1 MILLHQKR
9 CEMVFSVR
17 VHLFWVS
24 DKFRV
29 SIHARARSLGSHLQD
44 PFNGLDGESGL
55 TAHGAGLFLAG
66 QLVARFA
73 RNTLGG
79 VSVVEARADDSSPG
93 RPGGAR
99 RLLSPS
105 GLVRRP
111 PPAWR
116 ASRGL
121 LRQHSGEACPLDRSI
136 ASNSVGQEMVA
147 QGDSNEQME
156 RRPEPPAAQPRR
168 PHCPPTR

>member
-1 MILLHQKR
+1 M
-9 CEMVFSVR
+9 
-17 VHLFWVS
+17 
-24 DKFRV
+24 
-29 SIHARARSLGSHLQD
+29 RARPLGSHLRD
-44 PFNGLDGESGL
+44 PFNGLDSDSGL
-55 TAHGAGLFLAG
+55 TAHAAGLFLAG

-73 RNTLGG
+73 RNALGG
-79 VSVVEARADDSSPG
+79 VSAVEERADDSPPG

-111 PPAWR
+111 APAWR

-121 LRQHSGEACPLDRSI
+121 LRQHNREPCPPDRSI
-136 ASNSVGQEMVA
+136 ASNPVGREMVE
-147 QGDSNEQME
+147 QGDSNELE

-168 PHCPPTR
+168 PRCPPRAEHGGQDQPSQAVPSQQRLAQVQSGGHSGT